1 MKILKVFGVVVGIHL
16 FALVLIFANPGC
28 TSTNKPVPTP
38 MDTVTRAEPPPSVMI
53 PNDSMPASAP
63 LAFDPNASAMGAIA
77 PASSSPGFR
86 PTRPS
91 SPAATNLTAPLVSD
105 VTPATTYTVQS
116 GDSLWTIGK
125 RHNLTPAEI
134 AAANSIKT
142 NATLHLGQ
150 KLVIPSKKVAAP
162 ATTAAAPSS
171 TVAGGSVGNGRL
183 LSDTTPVPTTTS
195 APASS
200 AAAPAASGQ
209 KHTVQPGET
218 LGTIARAYGVSQR
231 DLAVANNITNP
242 ARIDAGKE
250 LVIPAARTA
259 TPKGTTTTPPAETA
273 RPVINIMDTPPP
285 ASSGPSP
292 FPTFGTGGNSSGAGN
307 GGSSGASPFPKA
319 N

>member
-28 TSTNKPVPTP
+28 TSTNKPIPTP
-38 MDTVTRAEPPPSVMI
+38 MDTVTRAEAPPSVMV
-53 PNDSMPASAP
+53 PSGNTPLPAP
-63 LAFDPNASAMGAIA
+63 LPFDPNAPAMASAA
-77 PASSSPGFR
+77 PVSTSPGYR
-86 PTRPS
+86 PTRPGTS
-91 SPAATNLTAPLVSD
+91 TASTLTTPLVSD

-125 RHNLTPAEI
+125 RHGLTPAEI

-150 KLVIPSKKVAAP
+150 KLVIPSKKGTP
-162 ATTAAAPSS
+162 ASSSTAAATP
-171 TVAGGSVGNGRL
+171 ANGGSVGNGRL
-183 LSDTTPVPTTTS
+183 LSDTTPAPATPNSTS
-195 APASS
+195 AAPSS
-200 AAAPAASGQ
+200 TPAASGQ

-259 TPKGTTTTPPAETA
+259 TSATNKAPAAPAEA
-273 RPVINIMDTPPP
+273 PRPVINIMDTPPAP
-285 ASSGPSP
+285 SGPSPFPTVGSGGTDASSGPSP
-292 FPTFGTGGNSSGAGN
+292 FPKSN
-307 GGSSGASPFPKA
+307 
-319 N
+319 